1 MSKQKLGGRKYNLS
15 FLDIAAAGF
24 LFVYAG
30 FIIALVAADILYI
43 DIGKFIGIFQNKDIL
58 FAMKLSL
65 ITSFVSVIMSVI
77 FAVPIGYA
85 LSRYQFKGKILI
97 DTIIDI
103 PIILPPLVIG
113 VSLLVFF
120 RTPVGRAIEAGGL
133 RFVYTP
139 LGIVLAQFIVTT
151 TLCIRAVKACFEV
164 IDKRI
169 EDVARTLG
177 YSKLQA
183 FGKVTLPMAKN
194 GIIAGAVITWAQAI
208 GLFGPL
214 MVFSGTTRLKTEVL
228 PTSIYLEL
236 SLGRI
241 EEALAISL
249 VMIIFSVTAIA
260 VFKKLGGK
268 VYL

>member
-1 MSKQKLGGRKYNLS
+1 MIKQGYKFSL
-15 FLDIAAAGF
+15 FDIAAVGM
-24 LFVYAG
+24 LVIYTG
-30 FIIALVAADILYI
+30 LIMALILADVFYT
-43 DIGKFIGIFQNKDIL
+43 DVNKFIGIFQNRDIL
-58 FAMKLSL
+58 FAMRLSL
-65 ITSFVSVIMSVI
+65 ITSFISVVMSVV
-77 FAVPIGYA
+77 FAVPIGYV
-85 LSRYQFKGKILI
+85 LSRYQFRGKVLV
-97 DTIIDI
+97 DTIIDV

-120 RTPVGRAIEAGGL
+120 RTPIGRAIEAGGL

-164 IDKRI
+164 IDRRL

-177 YSKLQA
+177 FSKLQA
-183 FGKVTLPMAKN
+183 FAKVTLPMAKN

-241 EEALAISL
+241 EEAIAISL